1 MPSPLPIGVLIPTR
15 NSMAMLP
22 HHVES
27 LLPWLDRVA
36 EVVVVDSESKD
47 GTVDFL
53 KDKLRHPDLRFLNHP
68 PGLYQSWNFGIGQI
82 RSPHFYIST
91 IGDSITGEGL
101 EHLAETAERLQAD
114 VVVSKPGF
122 VDEHGHPVAATQ
134 WPIDDIRETLGVD
147 KEPVAVEKMALFL
160 FALANCFGAVLG
172 SSASNLYRTD
182 CMRQRPFPTGF
193 GTVGDG
199 AWGLQHSLDVRF
211 AVTPRTFSTFR
222 HHPKTYNVAEYKVN
236 DLPLKLYQLACD
248 TLRRRRAEDPALDA
262 LAGRVG
268 LDALAGAMEEHLRAQ
283 QCLELCRQSRVPWI
297 FQPRAWQARRQ
308 RAGAF
313 RRLHELKRA
322 GLKQIVHLRA
332 AKNIQQ

>member
-1 MPSPLPIGVLIPTR
+1 MALLPR
-15 NSMAMLP
+15 
-22 HHVES
+22 HVDTI
-27 LLPWLDRVA
+27 LPWLDQAA

-53 KDKLRHPDLRFLNHP
+53 KEKLHHPNLRFLNHP

-82 RSPHFYIST
+82 RRPYFYIST

-101 EHLAETAERLQAD
+101 EHMAETAERLQAD
-114 VVVSKPGF
+114 VVVSKPAF
-122 VDEHGHPVAATQ
+122 VDEHDRPLAASQ

-147 KEPVAVEKMALFL
+147 TEPVAVEKMALFL

-172 SSASNLYRTD
+172 SSASNLYRTS
-182 CMRQRPFPTGF
+182 CMQQRPFPTGF

-248 TLRRRRAEDPALDA
+248 TLRRRRAEDPVLDA
-262 LAGRVG
+262 LAKRVG
-268 LDALAGAMEEHLRAQ
+268 LDAIAGAMEEHLRAQ
-283 QCLELCRQSRVPWI
+283 QRLEICRASRVPWI
-297 FQPRAWQARRQ
+297 FNPQAWQARRA
-308 RAGAF
+308 RSEAF
-313 RRLHELKRA
+313 RRLHQLKHE
-322 GLKQIVHLRA
+322 GLKQIG
-332 AKNIQQ
+332 QQSGKTGK